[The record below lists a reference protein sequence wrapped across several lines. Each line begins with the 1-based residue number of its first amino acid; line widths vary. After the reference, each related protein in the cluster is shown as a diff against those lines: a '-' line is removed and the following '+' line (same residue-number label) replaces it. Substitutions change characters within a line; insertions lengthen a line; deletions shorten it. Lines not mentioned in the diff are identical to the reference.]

1 VDVDELTRHITDTF
15 AGVRVAEHRGDLFFL
30 YDPDGDLPP
39 QRQLP
44 FVTIVTGDHYDT
56 ASELDR
62 DGAYR
67 VNIGLTR
74 AGYAELIT
82 ESTVDSHTARDTLL
96 PHPEYAGQ
104 HWVCVVNPGPR
115 TADTVRR
122 LIADAYEFA
131 ARKHTN
137 RTVTR

>member
-1 VDVDELTRHITDTF
+1 MDVDELTRHITDTF
-15 AGVRVAEHRGDLFFL
+15 AGVRVAEHQGDLFFR

-74 AGYAELIT
+74 AGYAELIG

-104 HWVCVVNPGPR
+104 HWVCVVNPGER
-115 TADTVRR
+115 TADTVHK
-122 LIADAYEFA
+122 LVADAYEFA
-131 ARKHTN
+131 ARKHNN
-137 RTVTR
+137 RVTR

>member
-1 VDVDELTRHITDTF
+1 MTN
-15 AGVRVAEHRGDLFFL
+15 AGDSFFL
-30 YDPDGDLPP
+30 YDPEHDLPP

-44 FVTIVTGDHYDT
+44 FVTIVTGDHYDN

-74 AGYAELIT
+74 AGYAELIG
-82 ESTVDSHTARDTLL
+82 ESTVDDHTPRDVLL

-104 HWVCVVNPGPR
+104 HWVCVINPGDR
-115 TADTVRR
+115 TADTVLK

-131 ARKHTN
+131 VRKHH
-137 RTVTR
+137 

>member
-1 VDVDELTRHITDTF
+1 MDIDELTRHITDAHT
-15 AGVRVAEHRGDLFFL
+15 GVRVAENAGDLFFL

-39 QRQLP
+39 QRQMP

-56 ASELDR
+56 ASALDR

-67 VNIGLTR
+67 VNIGLTK

-82 ESTVDSHTARDTLL
+82 ESTVDDYTPRDRLL

-104 HWVCVVNPGPR
+104 HWVCVVNPGEH
-115 TADTVRR
+115 TAVTVLK

-131 ARKHTN
+131 ARKHNN
-137 RTVTR
+137 RLTT